1 MLTVGV
7 VRCCFGYGVYLSVVV
22 VRCWLLSVGYR
33 VLTVGSLVL
42 ILVVKYFF
50 GSCLL
55 MVVGR
60 RFSGV
65 GFVCRVHLSVIVVC
79 CCLSGVGCRV
89 LTVGCCCN
97 EHSK

>member
-1 MLTVGV
+1 MV
-7 VRCCFGYGVYLSVVV
+7 VRCWFSLSGILVIV

-42 ILVVKYFF
+42 ILVVGYFF

-60 RFSGV
+60 RLSGV
-65 GFVCRVHLSVIVVC
+65 GFGCRVHLSMIVVC
-79 CCLSGVGCRV
+79 CC
-89 LTVGCCCN
+89 CCC
-97 EHSK
+97 SFSF